1 MDKNPASGLG
11 WFKSLVEFPCSAE
24 IVQDMFVKTL
34 LGVFAVPEGKGRP
47 EKI

>member
-1 MDKNPASGLG
+1 MGS
-11 WFKSLVEFPCSAE
+11 VE

-34 LGVFAVPEGKGRP
+34 LGVFAVPEEKGKL